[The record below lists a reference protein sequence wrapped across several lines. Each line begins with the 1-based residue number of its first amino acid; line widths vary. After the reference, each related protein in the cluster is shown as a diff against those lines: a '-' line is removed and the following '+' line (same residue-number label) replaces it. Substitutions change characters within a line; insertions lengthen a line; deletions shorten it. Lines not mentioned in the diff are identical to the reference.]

1 MKNWQAPRPE
11 FAAIVA
17 AMAGWGRWLA
27 ISALGIAGLGLGL
40 GLSVR
45 RANACGGVFVP
56 QAKRLPSLAHEQV
69 LILHDPNTDT
79 EHFIR
84 EVAFRQADQRF
95 GFVVPT
101 PTRPEVAKVDRGLF
115 EKLRRQFPFQ
125 RSKGIGSIGL
135 GSGAGVGFGS
145 GRSAGVQVLQ
155 VSKVGSFTAFVLAA
169 TDAKALYKWL
179 KDNGLASSKETD
191 VWLSHYVKMKF
202 YYVAMRYDP
211 PKGASAKSDVVD
223 AETIRISFSTPIPY
237 YPYFEPEHPAGV
249 EGARVM
255 ELWLAS
261 PVQVQPVAL
270 RDVGGKLE
278 WFRPLRAG
286 DVQQNARSQLMG
298 VLSAE
303 DTKLLPEGELSV
315 QTFQDQKRERTGM
328 GDILFPPLASAT
340 LSDDDKKAL
349 APLLGVLDPE
359 LVQ

>member
-169 TDAKALYKWL
+169 TDAKALSKWL

-191 VWLSHYVKMKF
+191 VWLAHYVKMKF

-211 PKGASAKSDVVD
+211 PKGAFYLWVPAPKGFTSASFCDHMLETCAVVLAPGAGYGVNGEGFVRFSLTVSD
-223 AETIRISFSTPIPY
+223 
-237 YPYFEPEHPAGV
+237 
-249 EGARVM
+249 ARLD
-255 ELWLAS
+255 E
-261 PVQVQPVAL
+261 
-270 RDVGGKLE
+270 
-278 WFRPLRAG
+278 
-286 DVQQNARSQLMG
+286 
-298 VLSAE
+298 
-303 DTKLLPEGELSV
+303 
-315 QTFQDQKRERTGM
+315 
-328 GDILFPPLASAT
+328 
-340 LSDDDKKAL
+340 AL
-349 APLLGVLDPE
+349 ARMRDKLSPFSF
-359 LVQ
+359 